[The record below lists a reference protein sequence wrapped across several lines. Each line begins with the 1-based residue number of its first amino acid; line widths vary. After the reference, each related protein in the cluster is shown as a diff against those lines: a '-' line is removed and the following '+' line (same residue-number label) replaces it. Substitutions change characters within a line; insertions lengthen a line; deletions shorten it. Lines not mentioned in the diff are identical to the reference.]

1 MGENLCVIW
10 KWCKTL
16 ADNIQEILLP
26 ETVEI
31 LKEKA
36 IRAQDHAFA
45 PHSGFQVGAAVLAH
59 SGKIY
64 TGCNIENDS
73 FSLTVCAERCAIFK
87 AISEGEKSIRAIA
100 IAIPADDLE
109 STVPC
114 GACRQVMSQFA
125 NEMLVTIITRS
136 ETKTMWLSE
145 LFPNPFRLKD

>member
-1 MGENLCVIW
+1 MPE
-10 KWCKTL
+10 
-16 ADNIQEILLP
+16 EI
-26 ETVEI
+26 EK
-31 LKEKA
+31 LKNTA
-36 IRAQDHAFA
+36 IDAKRHSFA
-45 PHSGFQVGAAVLAH
+45 PYSTFQVGAAVLAG

-64 TGCNIENDS
+64 PGCNIENDS
-73 FSLTVCAERCAIFK
+73 FSLTICAERCAIFK

-125 NEMLVTIITRS
+125 DELQVVIITRS

-145 LFPNPFRLKD
+145 LFPNPFRLKG

>member
-1 MGENLCVIW
+1 MRNNTQESFKPGEIE
-10 KWCKTL
+10 K
-16 ADNIQEILLP
+16 
-26 ETVEI
+26 
-31 LKEKA
+31 LKNAAVDAKM
-36 IRAQDHAFA
+36 HSFA
-45 PHSGFQVGAAVLAH
+45 PYSTFQVGAAVLAD

-64 TGCNIENDS
+64 HGCNIENDS
-73 FSLTVCAERCAIFK
+73 FSLTICAERCAIFK

-100 IAIPADDLE
+100 VAIPADNLE

-125 NEMLVTIITRS
+125 DELLVVIITRS